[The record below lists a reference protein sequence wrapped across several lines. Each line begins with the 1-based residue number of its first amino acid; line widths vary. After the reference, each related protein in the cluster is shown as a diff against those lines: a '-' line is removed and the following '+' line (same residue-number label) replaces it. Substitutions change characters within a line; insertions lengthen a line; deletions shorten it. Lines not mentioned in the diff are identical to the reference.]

1 MATLLEI
8 LNKQR
13 NKQRWLLTFDIV
25 PSRSSR
31 CRRSHFSS
39 PGRRCRR
46 SRRRSS
52 TRRGRRDA
60 SSQSFATPSSETG
73 SKRWSQC
80 FFLDRPTRDD
90 SLKKLVRR
98 KKDTNAKKSIV
109 LVICKNGMVKNC
121 ILGGHC
127 IVPCVTKHEM
137 LFNEATIAFI
147 AT

>member
-1 MATLLEI
+1 MSTLPNFLSRLKTMEEI
-8 LNKQR
+8 G
-13 NKQRWLLTFDIV
+13 LLTFDIV

-52 TRRGRRDA
+52 TRRGRHDA
-60 SSQSFATPSSETG
+60 SFQSFATPSSETG
-73 SKRWSQC
+73 SKRWSQW

-90 SLKKLVRR
+90 SLKKVVRR

-127 IVPCVTKHEM
+127 VTKHEK
-137 LFNEATIAFI
+137 LFNVPTIAFF
-147 AT
+147 ALVT